1 MDVTQVGEYIF
12 APDNLLD
19 ADVAIVLG
27 MSDWRRPGTRAVE
40 LYQEG
45 RVGRLLFTGGYNSK
59 IKATEAREMAALA
72 LASGVPEANILV
84 EPQGRPYRS
93 EHDVF
98 QGAPRRQ
105 NRPWPVAVD
114 FAGHHPLSHQAGD
127 HRARRHFPSPIEIG
141 WVCYPSRHYSSSN
154 WRYSRQGR
162 EHVRSEVSKI
172 EKYYAV
178 PVRESEVWTA

>member
-84 EPQGRPYRS
+84 EPRAAHTDQNMT
-93 EHDVF
+93 F

-127 HRARRHFPSPIEIG
+127 HRSATPFPEPDRDRMGLLPQQALFIVELALFPSRAG
-141 WVCYPSRHYSSSN
+141 T
-154 WRYSRQGR
+154 RQ
-162 EHVRSEVSKI
+162 VRG
-172 EKYYAV
+172 
-178 PVRESEVWTA
+178 